1 MKTMVRD
8 TSEKENKLQLLNLT
22 TSISYNFAADSLR
35 LSELGL
41 SYRTNVG
48 DVLGISGVSSFNF
61 YKFDNEA
68 RARVNRFLISNG
80 GGLAQLTSFSIN
92 LSTSLRG
99 QKKTPASQPVVP
111 IQQPLLPAQMPEEM
125 GYYDEGQPDLS
136 IPWNLSLAFDY
147 SLNRS
152 DPTMTRRSSNL
163 RGSLSFDL
171 TKSWKISASANYDLI
186 NKQIAAPVVNVYRDL
201 HCWEMNFNWIPTGI
215 YSGFRLE
222 IRVKAPQ
229 LQDLKVT
236 KQGSSRS
243 VY

>member
-1 MKTMVRD
+1 
-8 TSEKENKLQLLNLT
+8 
-22 TSISYNFAADSLR
+22 
-35 LSELGL
+35 
-41 SYRTNVG
+41 
-48 DVLGISGVSSFNF
+48 
-61 YKFDNEA
+61 
-68 RARVNRFLISNG
+68 
-80 GGLAQLTSFSIN
+80 
-92 LSTSLRG
+92 
-99 QKKTPASQPVVP
+99 VP
-111 IQQPLLPAQMPEEM
+111 IQQPLLPVQSPDEM
-125 GYYDEGQPDLS
+125 GYYNEGQPDLS

-152 DPTMTRRSSNL
+152 NPEVTTRFSNL

-171 TKSWKISASANYDLI
+171 TKNWKISASANYDLI